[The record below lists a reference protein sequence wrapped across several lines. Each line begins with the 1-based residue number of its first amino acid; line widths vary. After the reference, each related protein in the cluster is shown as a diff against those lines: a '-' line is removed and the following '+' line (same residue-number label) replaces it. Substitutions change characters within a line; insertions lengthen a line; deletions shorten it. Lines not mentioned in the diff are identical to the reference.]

1 MADTDPKSNN
11 PLPASIPIPVK
22 SDLDQGIK
30 ELEEKYQKE
39 VGAKEGLFS
48 KLEQLEKDQ
57 VDIEAN
63 IKNREEKIRV
73 LLEKLKIIKVEIEN
87 ELKRLNE
94 LKEADKEIK
103 QDMEEIKKVEEKVKT
118 LEEKLAV
125 LKI

>member
-1 MADTDPKSNN
+1 MADTAQQPNITPPKTD
-11 PLPASIPIPVK
+11 V
-22 SDLDQGIK
+22 DLDIK

-118 LEEKLAV
+118 LEEK
-125 LKI
+125 